1 MANLMHIPAKIKV
14 GYQKRTDTYTGLLA
28 YVIYY
33 DEKGVLRKETSWQSW
48 RDKSQDTHDFD
59 NVPTEGFVLNRNGGG
74 ASRYSWDSRN
84 EFVRVFDPRGFEFE
98 ISVAN
103 LLFILQECT
112 STKGKGIEGELVY
125 AWSGTTLVL
134 VPVNCQEY
142 KESTAFTNL
151 KSQKV
156 GKALMVPG
164 TKYQM
169 KDTTEATYL
178 GRLDAQPKIV
188 DMWHSE
194 NRAYSLTDFCYSA
207 ETMSKYHVFLQITKD
222 GTKTYRFEKG
232 FTKVGAVLP
241 ITLTPVELLI
251 ELSEYAGSQYVDTAA
266 GLVLCPITL
275 DDIPVNTTGLLYVT
289 KDTGEVYPV
298 KCVGSNSRYK
308 NTIESMQNSYAFYSR
323 RGGKAATATAVP
335 VPVFPA
341 GTDENII
348 ITEGERLHKNLTYY
362 YNEGVNIEGQ
372 FCIDMQMEFKE
383 IEALLKDNPS
393 YSISTAKIKLI
404 SGKLMRL
411 ENHV

>member
-1 MANLMHIPAKIKV
+1 MHIPAKIKV
-14 GYQKRTDTYTGLLA
+14 GYQERADTYTGLLA

-33 DEKGVLRKETSWQSW
+33 DEKGVLRKQTSWEGW
-48 RDKSQDTHDFD
+48 RHKKHEPHDFD

-134 VPVNCQEY
+134 VPVDCQEY
-142 KESTAFTNL
+142 KESAAFTNL
-151 KSQKV
+151 KSQKI

-169 KDTTEATYL
+169 KDTSEATYL

-188 DMWHSE
+188 GMCIYSE
-194 NRAYSLTDFCYSA
+194 QSYEYEDFCYSP
-207 ETMSKYHVFLQITKD
+207 ETMNKYHVFLQVD
-222 GTKTYRFEKG
+222 SEGNKTYRFEKG

-241 ITLTPVELLI
+241 NTLTPVELLI

-275 DDIPVNTTGLLYVT
+275 GDIPVNTSYLLYVT
-289 KDTGEVYPV
+289 KDTGEIYPV

-308 NTIESMQNSYAFYSR
+308 NTIESIQNRYAFYSR
-323 RGGKAATATAVP
+323 REGKAATATAVP
-335 VPVFPA
+335 VPLFPA

-348 ITEGERLHKNLTYY
+348 ITEGERLHKNLTCYY
-362 YNEGVNIEGQ
+362 QEGVNIEGH
-372 FCIDMQMEFKE
+372 FCIDMQMELKE

-393 YSISTAKIKLI
+393 YSISTGKIKLI

-411 ENHV
+411 QNHV

>member
-14 GYQKRTDTYTGLLA
+14 GYQERSDTYTGLLA

-33 DEKGVLRKETSWQSW
+33 DEKGVLRKQTSWEGW
-48 RDKSQDTHDFD
+48 RHKKHEPHDFD

-134 VPVNCQEY
+134 VPVDCQEY
-142 KESTAFTNL
+142 KESAAFTSL
-151 KSQKV
+151 KSQKI

-169 KDTTEATYL
+169 KDTSEATYL

-188 DMWHSE
+188 GMYIYSE
-194 NRAYSLTDFCYSA
+194 QSYEYEDFCYSP
-207 ETMSKYHVFLQITKD
+207 ETMTKYHVFLQVD
-222 GTKTYRFEKG
+222 SEGNKTYRFEKG

-241 ITLTPVELLI
+241 STLTPVELLV
-251 ELSEYAGSQYVDTAA
+251 ELAEYATSHYVDTAA
-266 GLVLCPITL
+266 GLVLSPIAFVDVKTH
-275 DDIPVNTTGLLYVT
+275 TSGMLYVT
-289 KDTGEVYPV
+289 KDTGEVFPIKYCGPYAH
-298 KCVGSNSRYK
+298 YK
-308 NTIESMQNSYAFYSR
+308 RTLTDLNYHHRHFHGGGYSTNYV
-323 RGGKAATATAVP
+323 AIP
-335 VPVFPA
+335 VPMYPA
-341 GTDENII
+341 GTDETHII
-348 ITEGERLHKNLTYY
+348 SEGTRLYKDITRYHGKGN
-362 YNEGVNIEGQ
+362 NVKDG
-372 FCIDMQMEFKE
+372 FCVDMQLTKE
-383 IEALLKDNPS
+383 ELTTLLENNPS
-393 YSISTAKIKLI
+393 YSLSTGKIKLV
-404 SGKLMRL
+404 SGKLLRL
-411 ENHV
+411 RNHV